1 MGSAERIG
9 SVLRFEERR
18 LSTFQNWPANAK
30 VDARKIAKAGFHH
43 TGREAQVKCAWC
55 GCVLS
60 EWNYGDQV
68 MARHRAAKPSCPFVL
83 NKSDNV
89 PLLSMNQ
96 HPDPN
101 ADPEPRA
108 SSSPDQED
116 FQAVSDP
123 PSDNDIYVANGN
135 EAERMEGGEEEDVVS
150 FQSLPPPLHTMR
162 ASDPENLV
170 MSANLK
176 EEAKRLRTFINW
188 PNTRIHPKDLAKA
201 GFYYT
206 GVQDCVRCI
215 FCGEYV
221 GHWDPN
227 DDPAREHRAIFP
239 QCPFVQGR
247 DVGNIPLPSSETQSS
262 GDEMADDP
270 FPTTSS
276 ERPPLP
282 NGSTLAYDLAPSSSR
297 LSALAAG
304 EDDAGIRPRPPVKVP
319 PPIFW
324 SSAFPSKP
332 MDTNGIIHHSGPTNS
347 KFSTLEAR
355 LRTFREWP
363 PALRQKPK
371 DMAEAGFFYIGLSD
385 QVKCF
390 YCDGGLR
397 NWQAEDD
404 PWTEHCRW
412 FSKCGFVRL
421 IKGDEFIAK
430 CVSEKPPE
438 GLSKASG
445 AKMSSDRV
453 NVAYTEED
461 MKRYM
466 RSPFVQEVLGMGI
479 DLSRVKV
486 AIRNRIRSTG
496 REFTSVDDLINAAF
510 GVHREQ
516 EDVAHLDNNSSP
528 SPFASN
534 NPSRQNS
541 FTQQG
546 SVDIEPSPSGSD
558 ETGSHSIQVSQEP
571 STSFSRNSAPP
582 PPLTSSLS
590 VPNVSATAESN
601 EACPQVP
608 VKSITP
614 TPEVMKT
621 KSLGNPMT
629 EDLLGQDQLEQENRR
644 LKEQRTCKICMDN
657 EIGVVFLPCGHLI
670 CCVQCAPALKDCPL
684 CRQSIVGTVKTYM
697 S

>member
-239 QCPFVQGR
+239 QCPFVQ
-247 DVGNIPLPSSETQSS
+247 
-262 GDEMADDP
+262 
-270 FPTTSS
+270 
-276 ERPPLP
+276 
-282 NGSTLAYDLAPSSSR
+282 
-297 LSALAAG
+297 
-304 EDDAGIRPRPPVKVP
+304 VP

-629 EDLLGQDQLEQENRR
+629 EDLLGQGE
-644 LKEQRTCKICMDN
+644 
-657 EIGVVFLPCGHLI
+657 
-670 CCVQCAPALKDCPL
+670 
-684 CRQSIVGTVKTYM
+684 
-697 S
+697 